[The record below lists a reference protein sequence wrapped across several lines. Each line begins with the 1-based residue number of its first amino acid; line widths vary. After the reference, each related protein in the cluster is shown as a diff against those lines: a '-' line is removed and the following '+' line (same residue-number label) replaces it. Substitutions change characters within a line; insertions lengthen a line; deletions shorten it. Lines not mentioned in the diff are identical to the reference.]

1 MKRRN
6 ECNEM
11 WLVNYTNELTARR
24 QESLSKREREELQ
37 KIKLAELLEFMSPKK
52 IKEGEDL
59 GRQSGSLEWRLSRGE
74 FQTKPVNKKIKIS
87 QLYRI
92 EGINYYI
99 IIF

>member
-11 WLVNYTNELTARR
+11 WLVNYTNQLTARR

-52 IKEGEDL
+52 VKEGEDL

-74 FQTKPVNKKIKIS
+74 FQTKPVIEIS
-87 QLYRI
+87 QLY
-92 EGINYYI
+92 
-99 IIF
+99 